1 MEIQSTKNSRWKRTG
16 HILLPILIAL
26 TFLVFTFAYYP
37 FQEKLQFD
45 TDEGL
50 NLMRSMLVT
59 LGHPLYGEV
68 SSDQPPL
75 FNMILAIV
83 FRVAGYDVNAARG
96 LVLLFSTLLVW
107 ACAQFLELTWGKL
120 AAVLFLPLIILAPRY
135 LDLSVAV
142 MIGLPAIALAA
153 VSMVF
158 VTLWHKTRNSA
169 WLVLSG
175 CLLALSVLIKLF
187 TGFLAPI
194 FLIGI
199 TLSAYFDGKE
209 QRFSWRVLRPA
220 LLWSISFSGLGLLLG
235 LALIGPRN
243 VWEIVYPHLMAPTEE
258 YFQDEGFGINLH
270 LQAAVPLILL
280 GMLGAI
286 VTVYRRNWLSLYPL
300 AWAGVAYI
308 MFSFYSPVFYH
319 HQLMVTVPITILAA
333 AAVGDGLLSLTRAMR
348 SSRIF
353 QWDTLFGILAVTG
366 FILVLAYN
374 APVVDKELLNRPRF
388 RASALEATSGK
399 LRVLDRMSEYSS
411 QTRWIMT
418 DMPMYAFRVHKPVPP
433 ILATISQK
441 RLSTGSLT
449 EADILAAMEEY
460 RPEQVMIARFNIP
473 ALEEYLQRNYT
484 LIYSPEFFR
493 LFLRNDLAP
502 TSQ

>member
-1 MEIQSTKNSRWKRTG
+1 
-16 HILLPILIAL
+16 
-26 TFLVFTFAYYP
+26 
-37 FQEKLQFD
+37 
-45 TDEGL
+45 
-50 NLMRSMLVT
+50 
-59 LGHPLYGEV
+59 
-68 SSDQPPL
+68 
-75 FNMILAIV
+75 
-83 FRVAGYDVNAARG
+83 
-96 LVLLFSTLLVW
+96 
-107 ACAQFLELTWGKL
+107 
-120 AAVLFLPLIILAPRY
+120 
-135 LDLSVAV
+135 
-142 MIGLPAIALAA
+142 
-153 VSMVF
+153 
-158 VTLWHKTRNSA
+158 
-169 WLVLSG
+169 
-175 CLLALSVLIKLF
+175 
-187 TGFLAPI
+187 
-194 FLIGI
+194 
-199 TLSAYFDGKE
+199 
-209 QRFSWRVLRPA
+209 
-220 LLWSISFSGLGLLLG
+220 
-235 LALIGPRN
+235 
-243 VWEIVYPHLMAPTEE
+243 
-258 YFQDEGFGINLH
+258 
-270 LQAAVPLILL
+270 
-280 GMLGAI
+280 
-286 VTVYRRNWLSLYPL
+286 
-300 AWAGVAYI
+300 
-308 MFSFYSPVFYH
+308 
-319 HQLMVTVPITILAA
+319 
-333 AAVGDGLLSLTRAMR
+333 MR